1 MPELISKSDASQNV
15 KSSYDPL
22 LNGQEGGA
30 PVEIPDLLIQPVPE
44 SSNASARSYA
54 ATLALLDKSLGL
66 DYNESYKKRYSAL
79 HNLPSG
85 EQLMYATQESKLLNR
100 QRLRVNLDN
109 LKLPSSLDYGIGTTY
124 EEKAEE
130 QAKKK
135 AKYENDIQ
143 NLMQQAKDIEFS
155 TLPLDEQ
162 LAQYREIAPEEVD
175 SVDGEEWAKQSFNE
189 MASRVIAKVG
199 GNPDTWEY
207 ESTTQAVYEFGK
219 SVILPLRVNI
229 GIGEVRKKAAKYRT
243 STNAGKMYMLP
254 EIEKAI
260 LEYSNG
266 DLDIATQALQNFI
279 DLSTTTKEQ
288 VIELAISP
296 LYFTGFGLGAR
307 VKRGA
312 SAVSSLAGRGFK
324 REAGELNARVLTEEG
339 RAADIGVSTL
349 EARVS
354 ADPVIGNIAPEV
366 TAGLAPETVAGIEA
380 ARAKLT
386 AKITEVRKAIPEQSP
401 LSLDEQEAF
410 IRQRMAVVPDAVTVE
425 SRDAT
430 GFVLRMRNGQL
441 SQKLSFTRDGI
452 GEMTPL
458 GELGELASRTLSP
471 SAWLTGTARANLAA
485 ASKIE
490 LVSEAFS
497 YEFRK
502 IFDEVLELKF
512 KDRILTGMSSQEW
525 KSIDDVLIQGDRMSR
540 QYTAR
545 ELTEGVAVEGTGV
558 VALSERQ
565 IAKYYEMRHLYD
577 ELYKIRDDIYARDLN
592 FRNYR
597 GINTIVDGQPMR
609 LSGKLA
615 FTRTDANGLSI
626 VTIPKDV
633 KRIAYTDRTGLIARD
648 VEARWVN
655 DNSRVFVEFDK
666 PVKIGNEY
674 FTHGFVRQT
683 ELKGIDSGMLGY
695 RQGYVPLY
703 YRRVNYV
710 VRQRAA
716 KIVNGTKIYN
726 NEVRRFFD
734 TREEAMKFADDA
746 NRGITVKEDQL
757 TVALDR
763 DLKAIQG
770 KEGDDY
776 RQAVEEALHNGRY
789 FAARGEEPIKYGAS
803 ALETPRYGAIDS
815 LNRYTRAMTWA
826 YPQTAFRQR
835 ILTQFQNNYGKHL
848 VDPTDW
854 RSDFKSTASLT
865 IPERKAI
872 TEYREVMK
880 DWLAVRTEEETMF
893 GNGAR
898 AIAEKVEGKLSS
910 TKVEKIRDIANANII
925 GNIRGATHHALLGF
939 YSGAQ
944 FFIQAMGLTIAASV
958 DPINFAK
965 ALPRYTFL
973 RATAYIHPSHAN
985 YDVLI
990 EKFAKLSRIDVGEA
1004 REMAENFRKSGLAR
1018 SLRNT
1023 SADYNAAENG
1033 LLVSRGMMGRVADS
1047 GLVFYREGELTN
1059 RIISHAIATLRA
1071 KALLSSGKATGDL
1084 LDVTMK
1090 EYYKVAFNLQRSNK
1104 AKWQSGWASIPTQY
1118 MQITAKYMEHLIP
1131 ALIGKE
1137 GAQWTRTEAL
1147 TSLGVGTMLFGVT
1160 GGVPLG
1166 GLFSKNLRNYVTG
1179 NVEDGGLGITDE
1191 KAAVAIEGGMVDLFL
1206 GSALGLG
1213 EEYAS
1218 ISSRAGLANGILETI
1233 NRVADQPTVIHAIA
1247 GATGGFG
1254 GRVATVTSNALKI
1267 ASPYAMAEDGFT
1279 SERMALAASELLDV
1293 LPGWRN
1299 VHIAR
1304 LYYNNQ
1310 AILSSNNQKLLDIE
1324 SDPEKFWLLSD
1335 GAVFAKAIGFDVKA
1349 RDWAREIAT
1358 AKKDSGND
1366 IREAVNAMTLLSS
1379 RLAAK
1384 GQPSETDIAILQ
1396 TNLFMIGNSFENEDD
1411 KAKFAKQW
1419 AMRLKEDDK
1428 LTRDLKTIMEGSD
1441 VAEELSSNPLYNS
1454 TMSNPQEGQ

>member
-1 MPELISKSDASQNV
+1 MQTIKKDTTAND
-15 KSSYDPL
+15 KKIMIDPL
-22 LNGQEGGA
+22 LEGTEA
-30 PVEIPDLLIQPVPE
+30 APPVEIPDMLIEPVPE
-44 SSNASARSYA
+44 ASNASARSYA
-54 ATLALLDKSLGL
+54 ATLALIDKSLGQ
-66 DYNESYKKRYSAL
+66 DYDASYKKRYAIL
-79 HNLPSG
+79 QNLPSG
-85 EQLMYATQESKLLNR
+85 EQAMYAADESKVLNR
-100 QRLRVNLDN
+100 RRLIQDINN
-109 LKLPSSLDYGIGTTY
+109 TTLPESDDPVIGQTY
-124 EEKAEE
+124 EQRAAA
-130 QAKKK
+130 QAKYQDNIGELI
-135 AKYENDIQ
+135 AE
-143 NLMQQAKDIEFS
+143 AKDIEFS
-155 TLPLDEQ
+155 TLPLEEQ
-162 LAQYREIAPEEVD
+162 VARYRAIVPEEID
-175 SVDGEEWAKQSFNE
+175 SAEGELWAGQGLDE
-189 MASRVIAKVG
+189 MVARVISKVG

-207 ESTTQAVYEFGK
+207 ESFGQQAYEFGK
-219 SVILPLRVNI
+219 SFILPFRTNI
-229 GIGEVRKKAAKYRT
+229 GIGEVRRLAAKYRT
-243 STNAGKMYMLP
+243 STNAGKIYLLP
-254 EIEKAI
+254 EIEKAV
-260 LEYSNG
+260 LEYADG
-266 DLDIATQALQNFI
+266 DLDIAQEALTNFI

-288 VIELAISP
+288 VTEAVLSP

-307 VKRGA
+307 IKKGA

-324 REAGELNARVLTEEG
+324 REAGALNARVLTEEG
-339 RAADIGVSTL
+339 RAADVGVSAI
-349 EARVS
+349 EARIS
-354 ADPVIGNIAPEV
+354 ADPVIGQIAPEV
-366 TAGLAPETVAGIEA
+366 TAGLAPETVSGIEA
-380 ARAKLT
+380 ARAKIT
-386 AKITEVRKAIPEQSP
+386 AKITEARRAMPEQSP

-410 IRQRMAVVPDAVTVE
+410 IRQRMAVVPEAVTVE

-430 GFVLRMRNGQL
+430 GFVLKMRNGEL
-441 SQKLSFTRDGI
+441 SQKLAFTRDGI

-458 GELGELASRTLSP
+458 GELGELASKTISP
-471 SAWLTGTARANLAA
+471 SAWLTGTARTNLAK
-485 ASKIE
+485 ASEVE
-490 LVSEAFS
+490 LASEAFS

-512 KDRILTGMSSQEW
+512 KDRILTGMSSQQW
-525 KSIDDVLIQGDRMSR
+525 KDIDDVLIQGDRMSR

-545 ELTEGVAVEGTGV
+545 ELTEGVAVEGVGV
-558 VALSERQ
+558 VSLTERQ
-565 IAKYYEMRHLYD
+565 VAKYYEMRHLYD
-577 ELYKIRDDIYARDLN
+577 ELYKIRDNVYARDLN
-592 FRNYR
+592 FRGYK
-597 GINTIVDGQPMR
+597 GINTIVEGQPMK

-633 KRIAYTDRTGLIARD
+633 KRIAYTERTGLVAKD
-648 VEARWVN
+648 VNPRWVN
-655 DNSRVFVEFDK
+655 DSSRVFVEFDK
-666 PVKIGNEY
+666 PVKIANEY

-683 ELKGIDSGMLGY
+683 ELKEIQSGMLGY
-695 RQGYVPLY
+695 RNGYVPLY

-716 KIVNGTKIYN
+716 KVVNGTKVYS

-734 TREEAMKFADDA
+734 TREEATKFVDDA
-746 NRGITVKEDQL
+746 NRSITVKEDQL

-763 DLKAIQG
+763 DLKSIQG

-789 FAARGEEPIKYGAS
+789 FQARGEEPIKYGAS

-815 LNRYTRAMTWA
+815 LNRYTRSMTWA

-835 ILTQFQNNYGKHL
+835 IITQFQNSYGKHL

-854 RSDFKSTASLT
+854 RSELKSTTELT
-865 IPERKAI
+865 IAQRKAV
-872 TEYREVMK
+872 TEYREIVK

-893 GNGAR
+893 GNGVR
-898 AIAEKVEGKLSS
+898 SIAEKVEGKLAS
-910 TKVEKIRDIANANII
+910 TKVERIRDLANTNII

-939 YSGAQ
+939 YSTAQ

-958 DPINFAK
+958 DPKNFIK

-973 RATAYIHPSHAN
+973 RSTAYLHPSHAN
-985 YDVLI
+985 YDMLI
-990 EKFAKLSRIDVGEA
+990 EKFAKLSRIEVGEA
-1004 REMAENFRKSGLAR
+1004 REMAENFRKSGLSR

-1033 LLVSRGMMGRVADS
+1033 LLVSRGMMGRAADS

-1059 RIISHAIATLRA
+1059 RIISFSIGHLRA
-1071 KALLSSGKATGDL
+1071 KDAIKAGTAKGDV
-1084 LDVTMK
+1084 LDNTMK
-1090 EYYKVAFNLQRSNK
+1090 EYYKVAFNLQRANK

-1131 ALIGKE
+1131 SLIGKE

-1147 TSLGVGTMLFGVT
+1147 TSLSMGTMMFGVT

-1166 GLFSKNLRNYVTG
+1166 GLFSGNLRNWVTG
-1179 NVEDGGLGITDE
+1179 KVEDGGLGVEDE
-1191 KAAVAIEGGMVDLFL
+1191 RAAVAIEGGMVDLFL
-1206 GSALGLG
+1206 GGALGLG

-1233 NRVADQPTVIHAIA
+1233 NRIADQPTVIHALA

-1254 GRVATVTSNALKI
+1254 GRVASVTSNALKI
-1267 ASPYAMAEDGFT
+1267 ASPYSMGEDDFT
-1279 SERMALAASELLDV
+1279 AERMTLAASELLDV

-1310 AILSSNNQKLLDIE
+1310 AILSSNNQKILDIE

-1335 GAVFAKAIGFDVKA
+1335 GAVFAKAIGFDVKS

-1358 AKKDSGND
+1358 AKKDSGGDVKN
-1366 IREAVNAMTLLSS
+1366 AVNAMTLLSS

-1384 GQPSETDIAILQ
+1384 GQPSESDIAILQ

-1411 KAKFAKQW
+1411 KAAFAKQW
-1419 AMRLKEDDK
+1419 ASRLKEDDK
-1428 LTRDLKTIMEGSD
+1428 LSRDLKTIMEGSD
-1441 VAEELSSNPLYNS
+1441 TAEELSGNPLFNS
-1454 TMSNPQEGQ
+1454 TLSNQ

>member
-1 MPELISKSDASQNV
+1 MPEIISKSEAPKNV

-66 DYNESYKKRYSAL
+66 DYDTSYKTRYAAL
-79 HNLPSG
+79 QNLPSG
-85 EQLMYATQESKLLNR
+85 EQLMYATEESKLLNR
-100 QRLRVNLDN
+100 QRLRVNLAN
-109 LKLPSSLDYGIGTTY
+109 LKLPDSTDYGIGTTY
-124 EEKAEE
+124 EE
-130 QAKKK
+130 QAQKKT
-135 AKYENDIQ
+135 KYENNIQ
-143 NLMQQAKDIEFS
+143 DLISQAREIEFS
-155 TLPLDEQ
+155 TLPIEEQ
-162 LAQYREIAPEEVD
+162 VAQYQAIAPEQMD
-175 SVDGEEWAKQSFNE
+175 SVNGEEWASQSLNE
-189 MASRVIAKVG
+189 MASRVVSKVG

-207 ESTTQAVYEFGK
+207 NTYGQQGYELAKGFF
-219 SVILPLRVNI
+219 LPFRTNI
-229 GIGEVRKKAAKYRT
+229 GIGEVRKLAAQYRT

-254 EIEKAI
+254 QIEQSVLKYAD
-260 LEYSNG
+260 G
-266 DLDIATQALQNFI
+266 DLDIAKEALTNFI
-279 DLSTTTKEQ
+279 DLSTTTQEQ
-288 VIELAISP
+288 VTELVISP
-296 LYFTGFGLGAR
+296 LYFTGWGIGAR
-307 VKRGA
+307 IKKGA
-312 SAVSSLAGRGFK
+312 SAVASLAGRGF
-324 REAGELNARVLTEEG
+324 RHEAGALNARVLTEEG
-339 RAADIGVSTL
+339 RAADIGVSTI

-354 ADPVIGNIAPEV
+354 ADPLIGNIAPEV
-366 TAGLAPETVAGIEA
+366 TAGLAPETVNGIEA
-380 ARAKLT
+380 ARL
-386 AKITEVRKAIPEQSP
+386 KITSKISEARKAMPENSP

-410 IRQRMAVVPDAVTVE
+410 IRQRMAVIPEAATVE

-430 GFVLRMRNGQL
+430 GFVLRMRNGEL

-458 GELGELASRTLSP
+458 GELGELASRTVSP
-471 SAWLTGTARANLAA
+471 SAWLTGTARTNLTK
-485 ASKIE
+485 ASETE
-490 LVSEAFS
+490 LSSEAFS

-502 IFDEVLELKF
+502 IFDDVLELKF
-512 KDRILTGMSSQEW
+512 KDRILTGMSSQQW
-525 KSIDDVLIQGDRMSR
+525 KDIDNVLIQGDRMSR

-545 ELTEGVAVEGTGV
+545 ELMEGVAVEGAGV
-558 VALSERQ
+558 VSLTERQ
-565 IAKYYEMRHLYD
+565 VAKYYEMRHLYD
-577 ELYKIRDDIYARDLN
+577 ELYKIRDNIYARDLN

-597 GINTIVDGQPMR
+597 GINTMISGQPMR

-615 FTRTDANGLSI
+615 FTRTDANGLSV
-626 VTIPKDV
+626 VTIPRDV
-633 KRIAYTDRTGLIARD
+633 KRVAYTERTGLIAKD
-648 VEARWVN
+648 VNPRWVN
-655 DNSRVFVEFDK
+655 DPSRVFVEFDK
-666 PVKIGNEY
+666 PVKIGDEF

-683 ELKGIDSGMLGY
+683 ELKEIDSGMLGY

-716 KIVNGTKIYN
+716 KIVNGTKVYG

-746 NRGITVKEDQL
+746 NRSITIKEDQL

-789 FAARGEEPIKYGAS
+789 FSARGEEPIKYGAS

-815 LNRYTRAMTWA
+815 LNRYTRAMSWA

-835 ILTQFQNNYGKHL
+835 IITQFQNSYGKHL

-854 RSDFKSTASLT
+854 RSDFKSTVSLT

-872 TEYREVMK
+872 TEYRETMK
-880 DWLAVRTEEETMF
+880 DWLAIRTEEETMF

-958 DPINFAK
+958 DPKNFIK

-973 RATAYIHPSHAN
+973 RATAYLHPSHAM
-985 YDVLI
+985 YDTLI
-990 EKFAKLSRIDVGEA
+990 EKFAKLSRIEIGEA
-1004 REMAENFRKSGLAR
+1004 KEMVTNFRQSGLAR

-1059 RIISHAIATLRA
+1059 RIFSYAIGHLRA
-1071 KALLSSGKATGDL
+1071 RDALNAGKATGNL
-1084 LDVTMK
+1084 LENTMS
-1090 EYYKVAFNLQRSNK
+1090 EYYKVAFNLQRANK

-1131 ALIGKE
+1131 SLIGKE

-1160 GGVPLG
+1160 GGIPLG

-1179 NVEDGGLGITDE
+1179 KIEDGGLGVTDE

-1279 SERMALAASELLDV
+1279 SQRMALAASELLDV

-1299 VHIAR
+1299 VHLAR

-1324 SDPEKFWLLSD
+1324 SDPEKYWLLSD
-1335 GAVFAKAIGFDVKA
+1335 GAVFAKAVGFDVKS

-1358 AKKDSGND
+1358 AKKDSGGD
-1366 IREAVNAMTLLSS
+1366 IKEAVNAMILLSS

-1384 GQPSETDIAILQ
+1384 GTPSETDVAILQ

-1419 AMRLKEDDK
+1419 ASRLKEDDK

-1441 VAEELSSNPLYNS
+1441 IAEELSSNPLYNS